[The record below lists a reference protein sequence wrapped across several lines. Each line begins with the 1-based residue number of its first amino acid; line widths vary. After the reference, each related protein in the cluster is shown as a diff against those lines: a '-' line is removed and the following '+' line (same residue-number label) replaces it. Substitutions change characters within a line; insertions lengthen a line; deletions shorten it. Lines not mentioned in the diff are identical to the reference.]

1 MHLASEV
8 SSTTNSVPLEGSEMQ
23 MNSSSGGQG
32 GGTTTGN
39 SATGS
44 NGSMTALTAEN
55 LAERTLDGLMA
66 EHPGELVKTG
76 CPHVVCTVLP
86 QHWRSNKTLPVA
98 FKVVALGEVG
108 DGTLVTVMAGNDE
121 NYCGELRNST
131 AVMKNQV
138 AKFNDL
144 RFVGRSGRGKSFTL
158 TIVISTVPMQIATYS
173 KAIKVTVDGPR
184 EPRSKV
190 RHQGFHPFAFGP
202 QRFAPDPLMG
212 GLPFK
217 LSGFAHHLAG
227 MPGAHLAGDWRA
239 LSARHN
245 FPPAQFLHHHHPPQ
259 FNPHML
265 ATMDRMERSMN
276 GSPRALNQ
284 ISCNPHSTTS
294 PKGSPIHLTGGTTV
308 SAVAGG
314 DGGRVTPT
322 LTDENGDNNNNVD
335 GASYE
340 SDNNISVTGSP
351 RIVHS
356 SSLED
361 NEEKRS
367 PTPTGAFTSLIHRG
381 STTDDALTMK
391 KTNDLLSGFSGH
403 LHHAP
408 FNHALAAQLF
418 LQTPLIPPP
427 SQWLYTQLYG
437 NYHDF
442 PWFRNTLSSGNTFR
456 GGTSP
461 ESTESPPG
469 LVKRSSVTLISHSGH
484 DVASSAKEEAD
495 NRNSPPVTSTKR
507 SPSPEEIEETT
518 SEKKLDTIGAAERR
532 SRTPKHSDVW
542 RPY

>member
-23 MNSSSGGQG
+23 MNSTNGSSGGAG
-32 GGTTTGN
+32 SAGN
-39 SATGS
+39 SATAS
-44 NGSMTALTAEN
+44 NPSMTALTAEN
-55 LAERTLDGLMA
+55 LAERTLEGLMA
-66 EHPGELVKTG
+66 EHPGELVRTG

-158 TIVISTVPMQIATYS
+158 TIVISTVPMQIATYT

-227 MPGAHLAGDWRA
+227 LPGAHLAGDWRA

-294 PKGSPIHLTGGTTV
+294 PKGSPIHLAAG
-308 SAVAGG
+308 SVAGG
-314 DGGRVTPT
+314 AAGEGSRASPV
-322 LTDENGDNNNNVD
+322 DENGDNNNNID

-361 NEEKRS
+361 AEEKRS
-367 PTPTGAFTSLIHRG
+367 PTPTGAFTSFIHRENTG
-381 STTDDALTMK
+381 DTPLAK
-391 KTNDLLSGFSGH
+391 KTNELLSGFSGH

-442 PWFRNTLSSGNTFR
+442 PWFRNSLSSGNTFR

-461 ESTESPPG
+461 ESTESPPV
-469 LVKRSSVTLISHSGH
+469 LVKRSSVTLISHTGH
-484 DVASSAKEEAD
+484 DTVNSGKEETD
-495 NRNSPPVTSTKR
+495 NRQSPPVSSTKR
-507 SPSPEEIEETT
+507 SPSPEDIEETR
-518 SEKKLDTIGAAERR
+518 SEKKLDTIGAANRC
-532 SRTPKHSDVW
+532 RTPKHSDVW